1 MRKVDNQPQT
11 MSIEFTMQH
20 ALCGSAG
27 VVATGTPIGGG
38 DDPANG
44 I

>member
-1 MRKVDNQPQT
+1 MRKVYNQPQT

-27 VVATGTPIGGG
+27 DISIGDNITGTEG
-38 DDPANG
+38 D
-44 I
+44 